1 MLTATFREQVQDRQ
15 GASYIARDLEPGD
28 REKLIAMYTDFE
40 PKRAAQGLPPVGEA
54 KIRIWLNR
62 VLPKGRHVVIEA
74 NGLVRG
80 HIMLMPHENEGLELA
95 NFLHQS
101 IRGRGLGTALNG
113 LALRLA
119 QENGA
124 DRVWLSVELS
134 NRAAVRSYE
143 NVGFRRVPGSLWLP
157 EIEMVISLP

>member
-1 MLTATFREQVQDRQ
+1 MLTTSWREQVEDRQ
-15 GASYIARDLEPGD
+15 GGSYVARDLDAGD
-28 REKLIAMYTDFE
+28 REKLIAMYSDFE
-40 PKRAAQGLPPVGEA
+40 PKRAAQGLPPVGDG
-54 KIRIWLNR
+54 KIRLWLNR
-62 VLPKGRHVVIEA
+62 VLPRGRHIVIEA
-74 NGLVRG
+74 NSLVRG

-101 IRGRGLGTALNG
+101 IRGRGLGTTLNA

-119 QENGA
+119 QELGA

-143 NVGFRRVPGSLWLP
+143 KVGFRRVPGSLWLP
-157 EIEMVISLP
+157 EIEMAVSLP